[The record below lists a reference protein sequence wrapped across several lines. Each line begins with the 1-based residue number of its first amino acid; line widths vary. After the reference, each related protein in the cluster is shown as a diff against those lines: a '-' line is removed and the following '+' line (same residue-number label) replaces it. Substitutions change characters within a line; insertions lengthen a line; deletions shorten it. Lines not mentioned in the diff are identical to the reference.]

1 MAPKD
6 NLVKGQRPISSF
18 FFKKP
23 EAKPGSSHKHELATP
38 AEPQPPSKRRKK
50 AETQTN
56 ARDTR
61 HRANGEAAG
70 LTDAQIGQPHELE
83 LVDLTQAPDE
93 RSGDRPVAQTQT
105 CFHACGGTLLCYK
118 VWSSCTYMSLTTD
131 CCDCEGMMKWPVN

>member
-6 NLVKGQRPISSF
+6 KLVKGQRPISSF

-38 AEPQPPSKRRKK
+38 AEPQPPSKRQKK
-50 AETQTN
+50 AETQTK

-61 HRANGEAAG
+61 HQANGTAAG

-83 LVDLTQAPDE
+83 LADLTQAPNK

-105 CFHACGGTLLCYK
+105 CFCACGGTHVLQSMEFLHLYKLDNKLL
-118 VWSSCTYMSLTTD
+118 
-131 CCDCEGMMKWPVN
+131 